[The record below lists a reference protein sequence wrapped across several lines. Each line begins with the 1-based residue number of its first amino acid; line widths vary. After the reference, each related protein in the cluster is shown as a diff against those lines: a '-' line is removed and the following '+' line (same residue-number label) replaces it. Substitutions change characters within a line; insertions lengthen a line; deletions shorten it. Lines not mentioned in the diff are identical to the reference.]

1 MKLLKVTR
9 IKVITSKGRIERDAE
24 VLLSDEEYES
34 IIISQPDAFEVLDDV
49 QESEI
54 KQSMKSGEEGSQ
66 IRFGVKNWDGN
77 LDALKTRKGDPGEAR
92 SIFTPSLWN
101 EISELAETR
110 RVLDRLHYPRG

>member
-34 IIISQPDAFEVLDDV
+34 IIISQPDAFKVLNDV

-54 KQSMKSGEEGSQ
+54 KPAKKAEPKRARTKSGHYQKDDVGTTDINEAWVG
-66 IRFGVKNWDGN
+66 GVAPK
-77 LDALKTRKGDPGEAR
+77 
-92 SIFTPSLWN
+92 
-101 EISELAETR
+101 
-110 RVLDRLHYPRG
+110 

>member
-34 IIISQPDAFEVLDDV
+34 IIISQPDAFKVLDDV

-54 KQSMKSGEEGSQ
+54 KPARKSAPKRARTKSGHYQKDNPGTTDINEAWVG
-66 IRFGVKNWDGN
+66 GVAPK
-77 LDALKTRKGDPGEAR
+77 
-92 SIFTPSLWN
+92 
-101 EISELAETR
+101 
-110 RVLDRLHYPRG
+110 

>member
-54 KQSMKSGEEGSQ
+54 KPAKKPATKAAPKRARTKSGHYQKDDVGTTDINEAWVG
-66 IRFGVKNWDGN
+66 GVAPK
-77 LDALKTRKGDPGEAR
+77 
-92 SIFTPSLWN
+92 
-101 EISELAETR
+101 
-110 RVLDRLHYPRG
+110 

>member
-24 VLLSDEEYES
+24 VLLSDQEYES

-54 KQSMKSGEEGSQ
+54 KPAKKPAKKAEPKRARTKSGHYQKDNPGTTDINEAWVG
-66 IRFGVKNWDGN
+66 GVAPK
-77 LDALKTRKGDPGEAR
+77 
-92 SIFTPSLWN
+92 
-101 EISELAETR
+101 
-110 RVLDRLHYPRG
+110 